1 MMDAGF
7 HHLQEQI
14 HYMNEPRRDT
24 DDLMT
29 GEHIQE
35 LHQEGWVWKQGEST
49 SGVFKGH
56 KNQDSF
62 EGKKHHM

>member
-1 MMDAGF
+1 MDAGF

-29 GEHIQE
+29 AEHIQE
-35 LHQEGWVWKQGEST
+35 LHQEG
-49 SGVFKGH
+49 
-56 KNQDSF
+56 
-62 EGKKHHM
+62 